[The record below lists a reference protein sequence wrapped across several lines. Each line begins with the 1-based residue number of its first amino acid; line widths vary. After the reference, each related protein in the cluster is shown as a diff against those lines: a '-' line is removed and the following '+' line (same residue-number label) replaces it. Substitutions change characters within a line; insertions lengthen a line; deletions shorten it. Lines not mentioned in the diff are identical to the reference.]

1 MTQANGRFKIGL
13 ALSGGVARGPVHIG
27 VLIALERAG
36 IPIDCIAGA
45 SAGSIIGAAYC
56 AGLEVE
62 QLRQM
67 ALKTGWREVAR
78 IAWSRKGL
86 ISFAKMEPFIEEMVG
101 ELDIRDLSIPF
112 AAVATDICKAER
124 VILREGRLATA
135 VRASCSVPGFI
146 TPVEVNGRLLCDGGV
161 SDNLPVDAVREM
173 GADYVI
179 GVDLFVPGQPR
190 WGMLGMGAI
199 AFQTLVR
206 QAGGGY
212 KDADCLIVPDLS
224 GCTYVRFSRAEEYI
238 ALGEAAAEAILPQIE
253 CELAQYMDNK
263 PLKAR

>member
-1 MTQANGRFKIGL
+1 MNQTNGRFKVGL

-27 VLIALERAG
+27 VLTVLERAG
-36 IPIDCIAGA
+36 IPIDFVAGV
-45 SAGSIIGAAYC
+45 SAGSIIGSAYC
-56 AGLEVE
+56 AGIEVD
-62 QLRQM
+62 QLREIS
-67 ALKTGWREVAR
+67 LKTGWREVASL
-78 IAWSRKGL
+78 AWSRQGL
-86 ISFAKMEPFIEEMVG
+86 MSFAKMEPFIEQMVG

-112 AAVATDICKAER
+112 ATVATDVCKAER

-146 TPVEVNGRLLCDGGV
+146 TPVEMNGRLLCDGGV
-161 SDNLPVDAVREM
+161 SDNLPVDAVRQM

-190 WGMLGMGAI
+190 WGLIGMGAI

-224 GCTYVRFSRAEEYI
+224 GRTYLHFSRAEEYI
-238 ALGEAAAEAILPQIE
+238 ALGEAAAETILP
-253 CELAQYMDNK
+253 K
-263 PLKAR
+263 LKHDLGVFKN